1 MLGLDAND
9 VYLCGKAVRDI
20 RLYAERELALVLQ
33 RMSISHGHQAGD
45 GFWLPVGFF
54 GFDVLLCVAKTQAKT
69 DKNLNFPFP
78 VPCTLR

>member
-9 VYLCGKAVRDI
+9 VYLSGKAVRDI

-45 GFWLPVGFF
+45 S
-54 GFDVLLCVAKTQAKT
+54 VLAASW
-69 DKNLNFPFP
+69 F
-78 VPCTLR
+78 LRS